1 MLLSS
6 LLKQKLAPPQY
17 MIEYIISVVLLQCCI
32 CFCYE
37 DSGSGSLV
45 SIVPI
50 FVVSNYYKTNIIA
63 RCFSIIHFGYQITI
77 IKLSYF
83 GEK

>member
-1 MLLSS
+1 
-6 LLKQKLAPPQY
+6 
-17 MIEYIISVVLLQCCI
+17 
-32 CFCYE
+32 
-37 DSGSGSLV
+37 V